1 MLACGLYSSGVD
13 PGVKLPSYDVLLVV
27 FLINTRYLSSSSSGY
42 CCIIM
47 SVFVVMIKIHNLN
60 IVEDLQIKFLIQCT
74 GYNLSEH

>member
-27 FLINTRYLSSSSSGY
+27 FLINTRYLSSSY

-47 SVFVVMIKIHNLN
+47 SVFVVQSKIHNLN
-60 IVEDLQIKFLIQCT
+60 IVVDLQIKFLIQCT

>member
-27 FLINTRYLSSSSSGY
+27 FLINTRYLSSSY
-42 CCIIM
+42 CCIM
-47 SVFVVMIKIHNLN
+47 SVFVVQIKIHNLN

>member
-27 FLINTRYLSSSSSGY
+27 FLINTRYLSSSY

-47 SVFVVMIKIHNLN
+47 SVFVVQIKIHNLN
-60 IVEDLQIKFLIQCT
+60 IVEDLQIKFLIQYT

>member
-27 FLINTRYLSSSSSGY
+27 FLINTRYLSSSY

-47 SVFVVMIKIHNLN
+47 SVFVVQIKIHNLN
-60 IVEDLQIKFLIQCT
+60 IEDLQIKFLIQCT